1 MLITNLVAL
10 VLGIGVGLVG
20 TTFHQVTSDG
30 FPLGATMALLVA
42 IIIAAS
48 LRNQNTSKTPAFI
61 YGISASA
68 IVFAAG
74 LSLTDDVLV
83 PANLAGNLWAFG
95 LVAITIIVALWP
107 KTKPASS

>member
-1 MLITNLVAL
+1 LLKTNLVAL
-10 VLGIGVGLVG
+10 VLGISIGLIG
-20 TTFHQVTSDG
+20 TTFHQVTQDG
-30 FPLGATMALLVA
+30 FPLGAAMALLVA
-42 IIIAAS
+42 LIIATS
-48 LRNQNTSKTPAFI
+48 LRSQNASKTPAFV
-61 YGISASA
+61 YAISAST

-107 KTKPASS
+107 KTKI